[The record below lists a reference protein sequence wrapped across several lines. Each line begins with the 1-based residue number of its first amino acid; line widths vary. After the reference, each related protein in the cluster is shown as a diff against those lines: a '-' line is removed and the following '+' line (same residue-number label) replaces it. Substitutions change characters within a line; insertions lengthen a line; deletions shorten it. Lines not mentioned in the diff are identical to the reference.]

1 MDPAFRTIFRRDYH
15 ANRMGSMASLESQ
28 YPDLYCARK
37 QISLGQEFIPGP
49 VCHPKGQENSIFT
62 GRIN

>member
-1 MDPAFRTIFRRDYH
+1 MDPAFGTIFRRDYH
-15 ANRMGSMASLESQ
+15 AIQMGSLAPLKPQ
-28 YPDLYCARK
+28 YLIPFCARK
-37 QISLGQEFIPGP
+37 EISLGQEFIPGP